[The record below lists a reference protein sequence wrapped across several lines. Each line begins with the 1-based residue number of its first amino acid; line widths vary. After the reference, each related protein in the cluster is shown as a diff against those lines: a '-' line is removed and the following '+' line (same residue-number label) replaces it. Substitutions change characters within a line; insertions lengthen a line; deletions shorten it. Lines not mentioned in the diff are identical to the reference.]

1 MNRRARQ
8 TGLTL
13 VELGIGLVVL
23 TTLIS
28 LGAPSFSEWL
38 NNSQILTA
46 AEGFQ
51 NGLQLARAEA
61 VRRNVP
67 VYFQATNTLADGCT
81 ASATGA
87 NWVVRLDDA
96 NGNCATSANIIQSR
110 PAAEASARVA
120 LAAEC
125 ATLTFNGMGQLNDRA
140 DCELPEDGQF
150 DFNFSIPGGTCAA
163 AGGPLRC
170 RRVVVTLGGQVRI
183 CDPAVTD
190 NTDPRVC

>member
-1 MNRRARQ
+1 MVSLAI
-8 TGLTL
+8 LA
-13 VELGIGLVVL
+13 
-23 TTLIS
+23 TLIS
-28 LGAPSFSEWL
+28 LGVPSFGEWL

-67 VYFQATNTLADGCT
+67 VYFQATNNLADDCT
-81 ASATGA
+81 ASTTGA
-87 NWVVRLDDA
+87 NWVVRLDNA

-110 PAAEASARVA
+110 PAAEGSARVVG
-120 LAAEC
+120 AADC
-125 ATLTFNGMGQLNDRA
+125 ATLTFNGFGQLNNRA

-150 DFNFSIPGGTCAA
+150 GFNFSITGGTCAE
-163 AGGPLRC
+163 AGGTLRC

-183 CDPAVTD
+183 CDPAVTAS
-190 NTDPRVC
+190 NDPRLC